1 MGHAGQ
7 YSGSSRRHHTERVP
21 RLSLSRIAAITATA
35 ALTAVLITGC
45 SAAATPTPTVTVT
58 VTASP
63 TGSATPTGTPSP
75 EPASAKTVTLGAD
88 GITVTASEGT
98 ITAGYFDGAK
108 PAIAALSV
116 VLGTVQPTFLA
127 AGKCNADQTTYDWG
141 VLKLT
146 YLGSDAS
153 QADTFTL
160 NAAQAPTTVDVST
173 PLGARVGG
181 DWKSYDKGVP
191 STQPNRSDGTYEDV
205 LESTTPG
212 GSSKTVGTLVTA
224 TNGVISQITV
234 PIDFNADC

>member
-1 MGHAGQ
+1 
-7 YSGSSRRHHTERVP
+7 VP

-45 SAAATPTPTVTVT
+45 SAAATPAPTVTVT

-63 TGSATPTGTPSP
+63 TGSATPTGTASP
-75 EPASAKTVTLGAD
+75 EPASAKIVTLGAD
-88 GITVTASEGT
+88 GITVTAPEGT
-98 ITAGYFDGAK
+98 ITAGYFGGAQ
-108 PAIAALSV
+108 PAVTALSA
-116 VLGTVQPTFLA
+116 VLGTVAPTFLA

-160 NAAQAPTTVDVST
+160 NAAQAPT

-212 GSSKTVGTLVTA
+212 GDSKTVGTLVTA